1 MVTKQ
6 KGTRAG
12 AGLGLF
18 VVVAIRPRDVRLVQV
33 KAGTKYLSTVE
44 RERIVALTVPAN
56 VSRECWR
63 FRRQPLYVQTRF
75 VFTDQCRTP
84 VIERRS

>member
-18 VVVAIRPRDVRLVQV
+18 DVVAIRPRDVRLVQV
-33 KAGTKYLSTVE
+33 KAGK
-44 RERIVALTVPAN
+44 
-56 VSRECWR
+56 
-63 FRRQPLYVQTRF
+63 TRF